1 MTRTQMAYVC
11 IQSWLDQMVSNTQV
25 YGARDESPWKEIF
38 EHFDR
43 ARQTGFTAIP
53 QQSGPAAEFAADSL
67 TTDPARLEE
76 ALASVTLTLAT
87 HAACGDSGG
96 YLLVAARDLQTLM
109 DAVALWEK
117 HRPKESP
124 ASMIEDPLPMAL
136 PAKIPKFNLIRKR

>member
-1 MTRTQMAYVC
+1 MDRTEMAYVC
-11 IQSWLDQMVSNTQV
+11 IQSWLGQMVSNTQV

-43 ARQTGFTAIP
+43 ARQTGFTAMP

-67 TTDPARLEE
+67 TTDPVLLEQ

-87 HAACGDSGG
+87 HAACSDSHG
-96 YLLVAARDLQTLM
+96 YVRIAARDLQTLM
-109 DAVALWEK
+109 EAAALWEK

-124 ASMIEDPLPMAL
+124 ASMIEDPLPMVV
-136 PAKIPKFNLIRKR
+136 PAKIPKINLIRKR